1 MIVEGQIFI
10 THVFHICSPCIP
22 DDTGRSLFVHSAHV
36 NHRYRRPGGVTVKC
50 QGKKTVGYISVGGHI
65 KATFK
70 VDYFVYFHSLFT
82 SQFINII
89 EIFGF
94 DQS

>member
-1 MIVEGQIFI
+1 MEGQIFI
-10 THVFHICSPCIP
+10 THVFHIFSPCIQ
-22 DDTGRSLFVHSAHV
+22 DDTAHSLFVHSAHV
-36 NHRYRRPGGVTVKC
+36 NHRCRRPGRVTVKY
-50 QGKKTVGYISVGGHI
+50 QGTVRYNSVGGHI